1 MSKLFVDKYV
11 PISVEQFVGNNEIVE
26 QSMNWAKAWKEGKKP
41 KPLLLFGP
49 PGVGKTAL
57 AYLIAKL
64 NNWQLF
70 ELNAS
75 DFRTKEVIEKSV
87 HGAAMNASFFG
98 EARLILLD
106 EIDGLSARDRGG
118 NSAIATILK
127 ESQNP
132 VILTANDVY
141 ADKKLST
148 IRAMVSLLQF
158 KRINYLSVNK
168 RLKEICA
175 ENKIE
180 FEEEAL
186 KLLAKNSSGDM
197 RSALTDLQLL
207 SFFGKISQESVASL
221 GFKERSENIFNIL
234 REIFIADTFEKARNP
249 RFKTDLD
256 NEMLMKWIE
265 ENIPRQ
271 YKSVKEISEAFN
283 YLSRADVFNGRIRMR
298 QNYSMLRYSSEL
310 MTVGVSIAKEK
321 PSYDF
326 VPYQFPGVLGKL
338 SKDSGIRAFKK
349 QIAAK
354 MKQKVFGS
362 PHKLLV
368 YDLPYMQMFFENKEN
383 AIALSASFDLSA
395 EEIAFFVQSDEKTKK
410 VQNIFEQAQK
420 LKTDSFIARRKS
432 LSPFHEEEGPQML
445 ETEAKEEET
454 NIEELSPKQ
463 TRLF

>member
-1 MSKLFVDKYV
+1 MSRLFVDKYV
-11 PISVEQFVGNNEIVE
+11 PLSLEQFVGNNEIVE
-26 QSMNWAKAWKEGKKP
+26 QALNWAKAWKEAKNP

-75 DFRTKEVIEKSV
+75 DFRTKDVIEKSV
-87 HGAAMNASFFG
+87 QGAAMNASFFG

-106 EIDGLSARDRGG
+106 EVDGLSARDKGG
-118 NSAIATILK
+118 SQAIAQILK

-141 ADKKLST
+141 GDRKLST
-148 IRAMVSLLQF
+148 IRSMVSLLQF
-158 KRINYLSVNK
+158 KRINYLSINK

-175 ENKIE
+175 ENNIE

-186 KLLAKNSSGDM
+186 KLLAKNSAGDM

-207 SFFGKISQESVASL
+207 SFFGKISQESVSSL

-234 REIFIADTFEKARNP
+234 REMFIAETFDGMRNP
-249 RFKTDLD
+249 RFKSDLD

-271 YKSVKEISEAFN
+271 FKNPTEIISAFN
-283 YLSRADVFNGRIRMR
+283 ALSRADVFNGRIRMR

-310 MTVGVSIAKEK
+310 MTVGVSLAKEK
-321 PSYDF
+321 VSRDF

-338 SKDSGIRAFKK
+338 GKDSGIRNFKK
-349 QIAAK
+349 QIASK

-368 YDLPYMQMFFENKEN
+368 YDLPYLQMMFENKEN
-383 AIALSASFDLSA
+383 AVALSASFDLSL
-395 EEIAFFVQSDEKTKK
+395 EEIAFFVQSTEKTKK

-420 LKTDSFIARRKS
+420 LKTDAFIAKRKMF
-432 LSPFHEEEGPQML
+432 SPFQEKEIPEIISEE
-445 ETEAKEEET
+445 KVEEKP
-454 NIEELSPKQ
+454 EELSPKQ
-463 TRLF
+463 TKLF